1 MNSELL
7 RENRIHGEP
16 MYPVSLYEVHETE
29 RLTMFDC
36 HWHDEVEFVLVTEG
50 RVIVQIDTTDHE
62 LTAGQAIF
70 IAGGVIHAAYKQD
83 DRPAS
88 LYAVVF
94 HPGFLSSRTYDTLQ
108 QKYLD
113 PILTGSLQLPP
124 QIVGNSKDEQ
134 HILKLLQEL
143 VTVHRHRPPAYE
155 LTTKAA
161 LYRIFSLLYSHA
173 SSSPTPTVP
182 SAQPHKME
190 RLKQALTYIHEHY
203 GESIKLKELAD
214 TVNMSEEHFCR
225 FFKQLVKKSPVEYV
239 NYYRMQK
246 AALLLESTDKKILEV
261 ALLVG
266 FEHLSYFITVFKS
279 YSGVTPSQYR
289 KRHFQALDAAPK

>member
-16 MYPVSLYEVHETE
+16 MYPVSIYEVRETE
-29 RLTMFDC
+29 RHPLFDC
-36 HWHDEVEFVLVTEG
+36 HWHDELEFVLVTEG

-83 DRPAS
+83 DTPAS
-88 LYAVVF
+88 LYAIVF
-94 HPGFLSSRTYDTLQ
+94 HPGFLSSRTYDVLQ
-108 QKYLD
+108 QKYID
-113 PILTGSLQLPP
+113 PILTGGVHLQPTLT
-124 QIVGNSKDEQ
+124 GASDDERL
-134 HILKLLQEL
+134 ILSLLQEL
-143 VTVHRHRPPAYE
+143 ITINRNRPTAYE

-161 LYRIFSLLYSHA
+161 LYRIFSLLFTYA
-173 SSSPTPTVP
+173 SASPAANIP
-182 SAQPHKME
+182 AAHPHKVE

-203 GESIKLKELAD
+203 QETIKLKELAS

-225 FFKQLVKKSPVEYV
+225 FFKQLVKKSPVEYL
-239 NYYRMQK
+239 NHYRMQK
-246 AALLLESTDKKILEV
+246 AAMLLESTDKKILEI

-266 FEHLSYFITVFKS
+266 FDHLSYFITVFKG
-279 YSGVTPSQYR
+279 YAGITPSQYR
-289 KRHFQALDAAPK
+289 KRSLEAIPSPT

>member
-16 MYPVSLYEVHETE
+16 MYPVSFYEVRETE
-29 RLTMFDC
+29 RLTLFDC

-50 RVIVQIDTTDHE
+50 QVTIQIDTTEHE

-70 IAGGVIHAAYKQD
+70 ITGGVIHAAYKHD
-83 DRPAS
+83 GRAAS

-108 QKYLD
+108 QKYID

-124 QIVGNSKDEQ
+124 FIAGVSEDEQ
-134 HILKLLQEL
+134 LILELLHEL

-155 LTTKAA
+155 LITKAA
-161 LYRIFSLLYSHA
+161 LYRILSLLYTQA
-173 SSSPTPTVP
+173 ANSPTTTVP
-182 SAQPHKME
+182 AAQPHKME

-203 GESIKLKELAD
+203 QESIKLRELAA

-246 AALLLESTDKKILEV
+246 AAMLLESTDKKILEV

-266 FEHLSYFITVFKS
+266 FDHLSYFITVFKS
-279 YSGVTPSQYR
+279 YAGVTPSQYR
-289 KRHFQALDAAPK
+289 KRYFQAVAAPT